1 MRAKYRQQAK
11 AVELVACLDAAFQ
24 RSMRHERSARED
36 KVQLTRMEFRL
47 IRVLGRRGNCSM
59 GELAADLALAESSLT
74 AVADR
79 LVRKRLLA
87 RRRAEND
94 RRVVRVALTPAG
106 RRFFAAALR
115 ARLRMADGMLAALDA
130 REQDVFLGLFRK
142 ISGGESP
149 VTEPRTQGGE
159 RKA

>member
-1 MRAKYRQQAK
+1 MRAKDGPRGPA
-11 AVELVACLDAAFQ
+11 AELVACLDAALR
-24 RSMRHERSARED
+24 RSLRHERSARAD

-47 IRVLGRRGNCSM
+47 ISELGRRGNGSM
-59 GELAADLALAESSLT
+59 GELAADLALAESSLN

-87 RRRAEND
+87 RQRSEAD

-115 ARLRMADGMLAALDA
+115 VRLRMAEGMLGALDA
-130 REQDVFLGLFRK
+130 REQAVFLGLFRK
-142 ISGGESP
+142 ISGGAAP
-149 VTEPRTQGGE
+149 VTKLRAKGGE
-159 RKA
+159 REA